1 MSKKM
6 LFIFNPRSGKGS
18 IKTRLLDI
26 LDIFVKGG
34 YEVTV
39 HPTQAYMDGFKTAKK
54 KAGDYD
60 IVVASG
66 GDGTL
71 DEIVSGILRLGSNTP
86 IGYIPAGS
94 TNDFANSLHI
104 SKNMLQA
111 ATDIV
116 EGVPHAFDVGKFN
129 QDFFV
134 YNIKSYKL
142 KVISEEAELEG
153 EFIFGMASNST
164 SVGGFKKL
172 TGPDVMLDDGVFEVM
187 FIRMPKTL
195 LELNEIISSLVSGN
209 DTKMIEAFKTSAL
222 TVIAEE
228 EIPWT
233 LDGEYGGEHTR
244 VEIRNMK
251 HAVEIMLPVND
262 KAPLINN
269 VNEIPEAAG
278 GAEVLRES
286 DPSGISEDIQKQDTS
301 LKQETSEETELS
313 EK

>member
-1 MSKKM
+1 
-6 LFIFNPRSGKGS
+6 
-18 IKTRLLDI
+18 
-26 LDIFVKGG
+26 
-34 YEVTV
+34 
-39 HPTQAYMDGFKTAKK
+39 
-54 KAGDYD
+54 
-60 IVVASG
+60 
-66 GDGTL
+66 
-71 DEIVSGILRLGSNTP
+71 
-86 IGYIPAGS
+86 
-94 TNDFANSLHI
+94 
-104 SKNMLQA
+104 MLQA

-134 YNIKSYKL
+134 YIAAFGLFTDVSYETNQDLKNILGHAAYILEGTQRIFNIKSYKL

-153 EFIFGMASNST
+153 EFIFGMVSNST